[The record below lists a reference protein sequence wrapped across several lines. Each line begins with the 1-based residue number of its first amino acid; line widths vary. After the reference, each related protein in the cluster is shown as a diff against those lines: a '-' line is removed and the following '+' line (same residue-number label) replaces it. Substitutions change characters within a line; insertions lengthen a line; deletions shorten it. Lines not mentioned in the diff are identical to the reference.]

1 MGYNFAGDLVSNQNF
16 FCFVLFFSFIRFK
29 MALDLNPLRKMA
41 PSPFHLQFLKYS
53 VRKELKTDRLKLMLK
68 VMVLQVQKS
77 F

>member
-1 MGYNFAGDLVSNQNF
+1 
-16 FCFVLFFSFIRFK
+16 
-29 MALDLNPLRKMA
+29 MALDLILYEKW
-41 PSPFHLQFLKYS
+41 HLLLFTYNFPYLKHS

>member
-1 MGYNFAGDLVSNQNF
+1 
-16 FCFVLFFSFIRFK
+16 
-29 MALDLNPLRKMA
+29 MALDLILYEKWHRLLFTYK
-41 PSPFHLQFLKYS
+41 FLYPKYS